1 MHCAGAIQPSQ
12 PEFSTRRGGRLE
24 EVRQDS
30 SLIGQLELRH
40 DSRLKRLAKYYDKL
54 HSNSTYTDHSAASKF
69 TIADLSTHAQL
80 QTIDTPDFNI
90 YSLPQC

>member
-1 MHCAGAIQPSQ
+1 MHCAGAVRTSQ

-54 HSNSTYTDHSAASKF
+54 HSNSTYTDHNCGLEYACEAS
-69 TIADLSTHAQL
+69 DNRY
-80 QTIDTPDFNI
+80 P
-90 YSLPQC
+90 

>member
-1 MHCAGAIQPSQ
+1 MHCAGAVRPGE
-12 PEFSTRRGGRLE
+12 PEFSTRRCGRLE

-54 HSNSTYTDHSAASKF
+54 HSNGTYPDQSAGSKF
-69 TIADLSTHAQL
+69 TIAELSPHSA
-80 QTIDTPDFNI
+80 
-90 YSLPQC
+90 